1 MGNNHE
7 SKAER
12 LKGDPYIGV
21 CFQALETL
29 ECLCLIQTRVNY
41 RQTKA
46 WILTSFWPKQSKGVN
61 RNKRNGYKAIIQAK
75 TADPCTRRGF

>member
-1 MGNNHE
+1 MGNIYK

-29 ECLCLIQTRVNY
+29 EFLCLIQDFC
-41 RQTKA
+41 QTKA
-46 WILTSFWPKQSKGVN
+46 WCNSMPFRVAWAYYSKVLVLAN
-61 RNKRNGYKAIIQAK
+61 AASLNGRVHGKVK
-75 TADPCTRRGF
+75 

>member
-1 MGNNHE
+1 MGNNHK

-12 LKGDPYIGV
+12 FKGDPYIGV

-29 ECLCLIQTRVNY
+29 EHLCLIQTRVNY

-46 WILTSFWPKQSKGVN
+46 WILTSFWPKQSKGMN
-61 RNKRNGYKAIIQAK
+61 RNKRNGYKAMIQAR